1 MRLLFNQNQ
10 RIMKWIYRIQQKAQ
24 VAFLLAIILMGIL
37 VKNVM
42 ERNNVSELGDSF
54 SSVYEDR
61 LLVES
66 YIYQLSDHLYQK
78 KLIFD
83 NCKVDGNTIAYKN
96 QIEKHNEDIS
106 KLIHEYEKT
115 KFTEKESTFFSSFK
129 NSIRK
134 MTFLE
139 TQFLMSASASANPE
153 LDNQFKIAAADLQ
166 HLSNIQI
173 AEGKMLTDQSKK
185 IVAGSIVL
193 TQFEFGMIIIIGLI
207 IQALIFASQSLTP
220 KVTQNHNLN

>member
-1 MRLLFNQNQ
+1 
-10 RIMKWIYRIQQKAQ
+10 MKWIYRIQQKAQ

-42 ERNNVSELGDSF
+42 ERNNVSDLGDSF

-66 YIYQLSDHLYQK
+66 YIYEISDHLHQK

-83 NCKVDGNTIAYKN
+83 NCEGTALAYRN
-96 QIEKHNEDIS
+96 QIEKNNKDIAI
-106 KLIHEYEKT
+106 LIQEYEKT
-115 KFTEKESTFFSSFK
+115 KFTEEESMFFQSFK

-134 MTFLE
+134 ITFLE
-139 TQFLMSASASANPE
+139 TQYLTFESGKNNSK
-153 LDNQFKIAAADLQ
+153 LDDQFKIASSDLQ

-173 AEGKMLTDQSKK
+173 AEGKLLSDQSKK
-185 IVAGSIVL
+185 IVAGTTIL
-193 TQFEFGMIIIIGLI
+193 TQFELGMIVIIGLI

>member
-1 MRLLFNQNQ
+1 
-10 RIMKWIYRIQQKAQ
+10 MKWIYRIQQKAQ

-66 YIYQLSDHLYQK
+66 YIYRLSDHLYQK

-83 NCKVDGNTIAYKN
+83 NCEVNGNAIAYRN
-96 QIEKHNEDIS
+96 EIEKHNTDIS
-106 KLIHEYEKT
+106 NLIHEYEKT
-115 KFTEKESTFFSSFK
+115 KFTEKETAFFQSFK

-134 MTFLE
+134 ITFLE
-139 TQFLMSASASANPE
+139 TQYLMAGSDGSNPE
-153 LDNQFKIAAADLQ
+153 LDDEFKIAAADLQ

-173 AEGKMLTDQSKK
+173 AEGKILSDQSKK
-185 IVAGSIVL
+185 IVAGSTIL
-193 TQFEFGMIIIIGLI
+193 TQFELGMIIIIGLI

-220 KVTQNHNLN
+220 KVAQNHNLN

>member
-1 MRLLFNQNQ
+1 
-10 RIMKWIYRIQQKAQ
+10 MKWMYRIQQKAQ
-24 VAFLLAIILMGIL
+24 IAFLLAIILVGIL

-66 YIYQLSDHLYQK
+66 YIYQLSNHLYQK

-83 NCKVDGNTIAYKN
+83 NCNVDGNLMTYQN
-96 QIEKHNEDIS
+96 QLEKHNNDIS
-106 KLIHEYEKT
+106 NLIKEYEKT
-115 KFTEKESTFFSSFK
+115 KFTETESTFFQSFK

-134 MTFLE
+134 ITFLE
-139 TQFLMSASASANPE
+139 TQYMMSALGKNNPE
-153 LDNQFKIAAADLQ
+153 LDEQFKLAAADLQ
-166 HLSNIQI
+166 HLSTIQI
-173 AEGKMLTDQSKK
+173 SEGKILSDQSKK
-185 IVAGSIVL
+185 IVAGSTIL
-193 TQFEFGMIIIIGLI
+193 TQFELGMIVVIGLI

>member
-1 MRLLFNQNQ
+1 
-10 RIMKWIYRIQQKAQ
+10 MKWIYRIQQKAQ

-66 YIYQLSDHLYQK
+66 YIYRLSDHLYQK

-83 NCKVDGNTIAYKN
+83 NCEVNGNAIAYRN
-96 QIEKHNEDIS
+96 EIEKHNTDIS
-106 KLIHEYEKT
+106 NLIHEYEKT
-115 KFTEKESTFFSSFK
+115 KFTEKETTFFQSFK
-129 NSIRK
+129 SSIRK
-134 MTFLE
+134 ITFLE
-139 TQFLMSASASANPE
+139 TQYLMSGSDGNNSE
-153 LDNQFKIAAADLQ
+153 LDDEFKIAAADLQ

-173 AEGKMLTDQSKK
+173 AEGKILSDQSKK
-185 IVAGSIVL
+185 IVAGSTIL
-193 TQFEFGMIIIIGLI
+193 TQFELGMIIIIGLI
-207 IQALIFASQSLTP
+207 IQALIFTSQSLTP
-220 KVTQNHNLN
+220 KVAQNHNLN

>member
-1 MRLLFNQNQ
+1 
-10 RIMKWIYRIQQKAQ
+10 MKWIYRIQQKAQ
-24 VAFLLAIILMGIL
+24 VAFLLAIVLMGIL

-66 YIYQLSDHLYQK
+66 YIYQLSNHLYQK

-83 NCKVDGNTIAYKN
+83 NCEVNGNAIAYRN
-96 QIEKHNEDIS
+96 EIEKHNTDIS
-106 KLIHEYEKT
+106 NLIHEYEKT
-115 KFTEKESTFFSSFK
+115 KFTEKETAFFQSFK
-129 NSIRK
+129 HSIRK
-134 MTFLE
+134 ITFLE
-139 TQFLMSASASANPE
+139 TQYLISTSGKNNSE
-153 LDNQFKIAAADLQ
+153 LDDQFKMAASDLQ

-173 AEGKMLTDQSKK
+173 AEGKILSDQSKK
-185 IVAGSIVL
+185 IVAGSTIL
-193 TQFEFGMIIIIGLI
+193 TQFELGMIIIIGLI

>member
-1 MRLLFNQNQ
+1 
-10 RIMKWIYRIQQKAQ
+10 MKWIYRIQQKAQ

-42 ERNNVSELGDSF
+42 ERNNVSDLGDSF

-66 YIYQLSDHLYQK
+66 YIYELSDHLHQK

-83 NCKVDGNTIAYKN
+83 NCEVNGNALTYRN
-96 QIEKHNEDIS
+96 QIERHNNDIAI
-106 KLIHEYEKT
+106 LIQEYEKT
-115 KFTEKESTFFSSFK
+115 KFTEEESMFFQSFK

-134 MTFLE
+134 ITFLE
-139 TQFLMSASASANPE
+139 TQYLTFASGKNNSK
-153 LDNQFKIAAADLQ
+153 LDDQFKIASSDLQ

-173 AEGKMLTDQSKK
+173 AEGKLLSDQSKK
-185 IVAGSIVL
+185 IVAGTTIL
-193 TQFEFGMIIIIGLI
+193 TQFELGMIVIIGLI

-220 KVTQNHNLN
+220 KVIQNHNLN

>member
-1 MRLLFNQNQ
+1 
-10 RIMKWIYRIQQKAQ
+10 MKWIYRIQQKAQ
-24 VAFLLAIILMGIL
+24 IAFLLAIILVGIL

-66 YIYQLSDHLYQK
+66 YIYQLSNHLYQK

-83 NCKVDGNTIAYKN
+83 NCNVDGNLMTYQN
-96 QIEKHNEDIS
+96 QLEKHNNDIS
-106 KLIHEYEKT
+106 NLIKEYEKT
-115 KFTEKESTFFSSFK
+115 KFTETESTFFQSFK

-134 MTFLE
+134 ITFLE
-139 TQFLMSASASANPE
+139 TQYMMSALGKNNPE
-153 LDNQFKIAAADLQ
+153 LDEQFKLAAADLQ
-166 HLSNIQI
+166 HLSTIQI
-173 AEGKMLTDQSKK
+173 SEGKILSDQSKK
-185 IVAGSIVL
+185 IVAGSTIL
-193 TQFEFGMIIIIGLI
+193 TQFELGMIIVIGLI
-207 IQALIFASQSLTP
+207 IQALILASQSLTP

>member
-1 MRLLFNQNQ
+1 
-10 RIMKWIYRIQQKAQ
+10 MKWIYRIQQKTQ
-24 VAFLLAIILMGIL
+24 VAFLLAIILVGIL
-37 VKNVM
+37 VKNLM

-83 NCKVDGNTIAYKN
+83 NCKVDGSTIAYRS

-106 KLIHEYEKT
+106 KLIKEYEKT
-115 KFTEKESTFFSSFK
+115 KFTEKESTFFQSFK

-134 MTFLE
+134 ITFLE
-139 TQFLMSASASANPE
+139 TQYMMSASERGNPE
-153 LDNQFKIAAADLQ
+153 LDEQFKMAATDLQ
-166 HLSNIQI
+166 SLSTIQI
-173 AEGKMLTDQSKK
+173 AEGKLLNDQSKK
-185 IVAGSIVL
+185 IVAGSTIL
-193 TQFEFGMIIIIGLI
+193 TQFELGMIIVIGLI
-207 IQALIFASQSLTP
+207 IQALILASQSLTP

>member
-1 MRLLFNQNQ
+1 
-10 RIMKWIYRIQQKAQ
+10 MKWIYRIQQKAQ
-24 VAFLLAIILMGIL
+24 VAFLLAIILVGIL
-37 VKNVM
+37 VKNLM

-83 NCKVDGNTIAYKN
+83 NCKVDGSTIAYRS

-106 KLIHEYEKT
+106 KLIKEYEKT
-115 KFTEKESTFFSSFK
+115 KFTEKESTFFQSFK

-134 MTFLE
+134 ITFLE
-139 TQFLMSASASANPE
+139 THYLMSASGGSNSE
-153 LDNQFKIAAADLQ
+153 LDNQFKMAATDLQ

-173 AEGKMLTDQSKK
+173 AEGKILNDQSKK
-185 IVAGSIVL
+185 IVAGSTIL
-193 TQFEFGMIIIIGLI
+193 TQFELGMIIVIGLI
-207 IQALIFASQSLTP
+207 IQALVLASQSLTP

>member
-1 MRLLFNQNQ
+1 
-10 RIMKWIYRIQQKAQ
+10 MKWMYRIQQKAQ
-24 VAFLLAIILMGIL
+24 IAFLLAIILVGIL

-66 YIYQLSDHLYQK
+66 YIYQLSNHLYQK

-83 NCKVDGNTIAYKN
+83 NCNVDGNLMTYQN
-96 QIEKHNEDIS
+96 QLEKHNNDIS
-106 KLIHEYEKT
+106 NLIKEYEKT
-115 KFTEKESTFFSSFK
+115 KFTETESTFFQSFK

-134 MTFLE
+134 ITFLE
-139 TQFLMSASASANPE
+139 TQYMMSALGKNNPE
-153 LDNQFKIAAADLQ
+153 LDEQFKLAAADLQ
-166 HLSNIQI
+166 HLSTIQI
-173 AEGKMLTDQSKK
+173 SEGKILSDQSKK
-185 IVAGSIVL
+185 IVAGSTIL
-193 TQFEFGMIIIIGLI
+193 TQFELGMIVIIGLI
-207 IQALIFASQSLTP
+207 IQALILASQSLTP